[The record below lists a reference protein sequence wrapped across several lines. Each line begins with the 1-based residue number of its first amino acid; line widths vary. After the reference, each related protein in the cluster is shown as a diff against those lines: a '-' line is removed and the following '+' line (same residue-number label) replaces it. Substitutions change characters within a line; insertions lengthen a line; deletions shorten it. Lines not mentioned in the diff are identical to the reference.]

1 MRCPEEAVDASK
13 TAIAKPAAWIS
24 PTVGVVCCR
33 KQAGAFPVHSVGEK
47 YVTAVSDAA
56 GALPLLVP
64 ALGTRL
70 DLDLVLAR
78 LDGLLLTGSP
88 SNIEP
93 HHYAAS
99 PEPEGDTIDPDPQ
112 RDATVLPLI
121 RRAIVLGVPLLGL
134 CRGIQEVNVALGG
147 SLHQRLHAVD
157 GRFDHRSDKSK
168 APQDRYGPRHRVRL
182 TPNGLLARLLDA
194 EAIEVNSLH
203 GQGLDRLAP
212 GLVVEA
218 VADDGTIEAVRVEA
232 AEFALAVQWHPEFR
246 PLTSEVSTLIFRAFG
261 EAVQARAR
269 CRRAVDVT

>member
-1 MRCPEEAVDASK
+1 M
-13 TAIAKPAAWIS
+13 TAPLPSRPS
-24 PTVGVVCCR
+24 PPPVVGITCCR
-33 KQAGAFPVHSVGEK
+33 RVPDFWPIHSVGEK

-64 ALGTRL
+64 ALGARL
-70 DLDLVLAR
+70 DVDMVLGQ

-88 SNIEP
+88 SNVEP
-93 HHYAAS
+93 HHYAGGAEPQGNKTD
-99 PEPEGDTIDPDPQ
+99 PE
-112 RDATVLPLI
+112 RDATTLPLI
-121 RRAIVLGVPLLGL
+121 RRAVDLGVPLLGL
-134 CRGIQEVNVALGG
+134 CRGIQEINVALGG
-147 SLHQRLHAVD
+147 SLHQQLHAVD

-168 APQDRYGPRHRVRL
+168 APGERYAPRHRVRL
-182 TPNGLLARLLDA
+182 MPGGLLATLLDA

-232 AEFALAVQWHPEFR
+232 ADFALAVQWHPEFR
-246 PLTSEVSTLIFRAFG
+246 PLTNRVSTLIFRAFG

-269 CRRAVDVT
+269 RRRAVDVV